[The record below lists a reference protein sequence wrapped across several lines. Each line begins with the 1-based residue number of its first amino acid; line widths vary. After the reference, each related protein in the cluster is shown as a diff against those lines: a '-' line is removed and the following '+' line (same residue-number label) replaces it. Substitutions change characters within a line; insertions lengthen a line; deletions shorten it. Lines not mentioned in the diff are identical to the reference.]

1 MQTKIHESL
10 LTVENLSSGKIL
22 KLNQGST
29 LPGSW
34 SAPGI
39 RLRVTAAPGWLQGT
53 VNERRELVVSGWAK
67 PALQAMNFPP
77 RSINLH
83 SEASTWL

>member
-22 KLNQGST
+22 KLSQGAT
-29 LPGSW
+29 LPGPW
-34 SAPGI
+34 STPGI

-67 PALQAMNFPP
+67 PALRAMNFPP
-77 RSINLH
+77 RFINLQT
-83 SEASTWL
+83 EASTWL